1 MRGWRLGAPLLG
13 IAWRLGLGLA
23 AVAAVL
29 VGAEVLATRT
39 TRDALEAVR
48 AMQSEHEP
56 LANSADAVL
65 EKLVAYDQAV
75 GAYVQARSGTDVDGI
90 TLAGDAL
97 EDAVAAYFVANRPQ
111 TPVNPATVALRAQ
124 LTRHIETARQLASR
138 ATQRWQWIDARGAAL
153 NRVYQLIASAGGSG
167 VAIDGTQVYAR
178 RSLAELQSAINA
190 VRGNLDKAAVMARRE
205 EDFRSLLDL
214 NAAELQVSPGRAWLA
229 LLRQDFAESV
239 RLRLEIARY
248 DSASGP
254 EWHNLLEESA
264 ALIAAVDVLYGAQ
277 PCICRP
283 IHRDDDPICQYR
295 PPGLDGAS

>member
-1 MRGWRLGAPLLG
+1 MKRVPPPPGAVPGPQRMRGWRLGAPLLG

-48 AMQSEHEP
+48 VMQSEHEP

-97 EDAVAAYFVANRPQ
+97 EDAVAAYFANRPQ
-111 TPVNPATVALRAQ
+111 APVTPATAG
-124 LTRHIETARQLASR
+124 TA
-138 ATQRWQWIDARGAAL
+138 GAADASH
-153 NRVYQLIASAGGSG
+153 RDRAAARRAVPRSAGSGSTRRG
-167 VAIDGTQVYAR
+167 RRPSTASTSSSPRPAAR
-178 RSLAELQSAINA
+178 ASPSMVPRYMRAARSRNCSPAINA

-205 EDFRSLLDL
+205 EDFTL
-214 NAAELQVSPGRAWLA
+214 AA
-229 LLRQDFAESV
+229 
-239 RLRLEIARY
+239 
-248 DSASGP
+248 GP
-254 EWHNLLEESA
+254 ERRGA
-264 ALIAAVDVLYGAQ
+264 AGVPRARVAGAVA
-277 PCICRP
+277 
-283 IHRDDDPICQYR
+283 
-295 PPGLDGAS
+295 PGLRRVGAPAT